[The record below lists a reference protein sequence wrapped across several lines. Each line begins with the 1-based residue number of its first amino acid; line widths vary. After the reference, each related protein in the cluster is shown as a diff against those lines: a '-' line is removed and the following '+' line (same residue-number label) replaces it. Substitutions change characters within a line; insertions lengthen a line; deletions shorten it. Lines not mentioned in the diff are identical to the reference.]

1 MFDTV
6 RKHQKILQIVLM
18 LFIVPSFLMFGISSY
33 TGFFDKETDLI
44 KVNGRPIT
52 AQEVDNAAKRQA
64 QRIGGSPQIAQSQ
77 PFRQAILN
85 ELLQQQLLGFAVTKL
100 RLQVSKEELIR
111 SLQSIPQI
119 RALYRQD
126 GSFDDVRFKQ
136 LLSNNGMNEEQ
147 FYAGQSFDLKISQL
161 VNSVARSE
169 LATPKLAEIV
179 SSLYETERQVQALQ
193 FNAKDYIVKVNPSSD
208 ELHAYYDANAKL
220 FESPEYID
228 VEYIVLRA
236 DPKEDAKV
244 FSEKADQFSNLTYDQ
259 ADSLKPAAE
268 KLKLSIQTQKGVT
281 RGGAGG
287 VSKDHPLANS
297 KVVQSLFGD
306 EALKNKR
313 NIEAVQ
319 IAPGTFVSARVVTFH
334 PAQILP
340 YAEVAAEVKRQVSQ
354 RAAEKLAVA
363 AAAEK
368 YAALLKDPKNAAGFA
383 NATWVSRN
391 KPGNLLGSS
400 LDDVMAVNADALPV
414 VVSVSNPGLGTTL
427 YRIDQVRKPDVVDSK
442 IHKAQEQ
449 QMQALEAQSEFAG
462 FMAYWRSAANV
473 KVINP
478 LKPTNS
484 NGAGS

>member
-147 FYAGQSFDLKISQL
+147 FYASQSFDLKIQQL
-161 VNSVARSE
+161 VGSVARTE
-169 LATPKLAEIV
+169 LGSPKLSEII
-179 SSLYETERQVQALQ
+179 SSLYESEREVQTLE
-193 FNAKDYIVKVNPSSD
+193 FTAKDYLSKVNPSAQ
-208 ELHAYYDANAKL
+208 ELKDFYAANTQL
-220 FESPEYID
+220 FRSPEYID
-228 VEYIVLRA
+228 VEYIVLKL
-236 DPKEDAKV
+236 DPKGDAKV
-244 FSEKADQFSNLTYDQ
+244 LADKADQFANLTYDQ
-259 ADSLKPAAE
+259 PDSLKPAAD
-268 KLKLSIQTQKGVT
+268 KLKLDIQKQQRLT
-281 RGGAGG
+281 RGGASGLSYG
-287 VSKDHPLANS
+287 HPLTNP
-297 KVVQSLFGD
+297 KVIQSLFSND
-306 EALKNKR
+306 AVKNKR

-319 IAPGTFVSARVVTFH
+319 VSPGIYVSARVIAFH
-334 PAQILP
+334 PAQTL
-340 YAEVAAEVKRQVSQ
+340 AFDEVSGEIKRQVTQ
-354 RAAEKLAVA
+354 RSAEKLATNAAAEKLS
-363 AAAEK
+363 
-368 YAALLKDPKNAAGFA
+368 ALKADPQNSTGFTKA
-383 NATWVSRN
+383 FWISRN
-391 KPGNLLGSS
+391 KPGS
-400 LDDVMAVNADALPV
+400 LAGTALDQIMTVDSKQLPA
-414 VVSVSNPGLGTTL
+414 VVSVANPGVGTTL
-427 YRIDQVRKPDVVDSK
+427 YRIDQVRQASGADPAL
-442 IHKAQEQ
+442 HKAQAQ
-449 QMQALEAQSEFAG
+449 QIQALAAQEEFAG
-462 FMAYWRSAANV
+462 FMSYWRDAANV
-473 KVINP
+473 KIINP
-478 LKPTNS
+478 LKPVNTGN
-484 NGAGS
+484 AGG

>member
-147 FYAGQSFDLKISQL
+147 FYASQSFDLKIQQL
-161 VNSVARSE
+161 VGSVARTE
-169 LATPKLAEIV
+169 LASPKLSETI
-179 SSLYETERQVQALQ
+179 SSLYESEREVQALEYT
-193 FNAKDYIVKVNPSSD
+193 AKDYLSKVNPSAQ
-208 ELHAYYDANAKL
+208 ELKDFYAANTQL
-220 FESPEYID
+220 FQSPEYID
-228 VEYIVLRA
+228 VEYIVLKL
-236 DPKEDAKV
+236 DPKGDAKV
-244 FSEKADQFSNLTYDQ
+244 LADKADQFANLTYDQ
-259 ADSLKPAAE
+259 PDSLKPAAD
-268 KLKLSIQTQKGVT
+268 KLKLDIQKQQRLT
-281 RGGAGG
+281 RGGASGLSYG
-287 VSKDHPLANS
+287 HPLTNP
-297 KVVQSLFGD
+297 KVIQSLFSD
-306 EALKNKR
+306 DAVKNKR

-319 IAPGTFVSARVVTFH
+319 VSPGIYVSARVIAFH
-334 PAQILP
+334 PAQTL
-340 YAEVAAEVKRQVSQ
+340 AFDEVSGEIKRQVTQ
-354 RAAEKLAVA
+354 RSAEKLATNA
-363 AAAEK
+363 SAEK
-368 YAALLKDPKNAAGFA
+368 LAALKADPQNSTGFTKA
-383 NATWVSRN
+383 FWISRN
-391 KPGNLLGSS
+391 KPGS
-400 LDDVMAVNADALPV
+400 LAGTALDQIMTVDSKQLPAA
-414 VVSVSNPGLGTTL
+414 VSVANPGVGTTL
-427 YRIDQVRKPDVVDSK
+427 YRVDQVRQASGADPAL
-442 IHKAQEQ
+442 HKAQAQ
-449 QMQALEAQSEFAG
+449 QIQALAAQEEFAG
-462 FMAYWRSAANV
+462 FMSYWRDAANV
-473 KVINP
+473 KIINP
-478 LKPTNS
+478 LKPVNTGN
-484 NGAGS
+484 AGG

>member
-147 FYAGQSFDLKISQL
+147 FYASQSFDLKIQQL
-161 VNSVARSE
+161 VGSVARTE
-169 LATPKLAEIV
+169 LASPKLSETI
-179 SSLYETERQVQALQ
+179 SSLYESEREVQALEYT
-193 FNAKDYIVKVNPSSD
+193 AKDYLSKVNPSAQ
-208 ELHAYYDANAKL
+208 ELKDFYAANTQL
-220 FESPEYID
+220 FQSPEYID
-228 VEYIVLRA
+228 VEYIVLKL
-236 DPKEDAKV
+236 DPKGDAKV
-244 FSEKADQFSNLTYDQ
+244 LADKADQFANLTYDQ
-259 ADSLKPAAE
+259 PDSLKPAAD
-268 KLKLSIQTQKGVT
+268 KLKLDIQKQQRLT
-281 RGGAGG
+281 RGGASGLSYG
-287 VSKDHPLANS
+287 HPLTNP
-297 KVVQSLFGD
+297 KVIQSLFSD
-306 EALKNKR
+306 DAVKNKR

-319 IAPGTFVSARVVTFH
+319 VSPGIYVSARVIAFH
-334 PAQILP
+334 PAQTL
-340 YAEVAAEVKRQVSQ
+340 AFDEVSGEIKRQVTQ
-354 RAAEKLAVA
+354 RSAEKLATNAAAEKLA
-363 AAAEK
+363 
-368 YAALLKDPKNAAGFA
+368 ALKADPQNSTGFTKA
-383 NATWVSRN
+383 FWISRN
-391 KPGNLLGSS
+391 KPGS
-400 LDDVMAVNADALPV
+400 LAGTALDQIMTVDSKQLPA
-414 VVSVSNPGLGTTL
+414 VVSVANPGVGTTL
-427 YRIDQVRKPDVVDSK
+427 YRVDQVRQASGADPAL
-442 IHKAQEQ
+442 HKAQAQ
-449 QMQALEAQSEFAG
+449 QIQALAAQEEFAG
-462 FMAYWRSAANV
+462 FMSYWRDAANV
-473 KVINP
+473 KIINP
-478 LKPTNS
+478 LKPVNTGN
-484 NGAGS
+484 AGG